1 MTTGRRSTA
10 DGCRDAASRPRPMSR
25 GFRKKLLERG
35 LPAEDRYKPRVGRN
49 KRWLLNLFDPD
60 GNRSEL
66 MEPKEAP

>member
-1 MTTGRRSTA
+1 
-10 DGCRDAASRPRPMSR
+10 MSR